1 MGTHD
6 LRFLRNFF
14 ANLRVFLAS
23 LISLMMTLSVECFRR
38 FSLAMAQCGFVVVT
52 ILPIQKL
59 KIFSVVFT
67 NFESCISEC
76 FNLNTRIVVN
86 DRSSLQS

>member
-1 MGTHD
+1 MI
-6 LRFLRNFF
+6 FVFF
-14 ANLRVFLAS
+14 AIFLQIFVFFFLAS
-23 LISLMMTLSVECFRR
+23 FNIINDDIISGVFLSFQPCNGSMWLRG
-38 FSLAMAQCGFVVVT
+38 SDNK
-52 ILPIQKL
+52 PIQKL

-67 NFESCISEC
+67 NFDSCISEC

>member
-1 MGTHD
+1 MW
-6 LRFLRNFF
+6 LRGRDNK
-14 ANLRVFLAS
+14 
-23 LISLMMTLSVECFRR
+23 
-38 FSLAMAQCGFVVVT
+38 
-52 ILPIQKL
+52 PIQKL

-67 NFESCISEC
+67 NVDSFLSEC

>member
-14 ANLRVFLAS
+14 CKSSCFFGINIINDDIISGVFSPFQPCNGSMWLRGS
-23 LISLMMTLSVECFRR
+23 DNK
-38 FSLAMAQCGFVVVT
+38 
-52 ILPIQKL
+52 PIQKL

-67 NFESCISEC
+67 NFDSCISEC